1 MAGARCVLAA
11 SLQEPA
17 LGRLKL
23 GVSKIPMPLSPAFY
37 RIFCVWLGFY
47 TRSSLSLEAALL
59 DIAVFQ
65 EFCIKP
71 AHNILLFNHDRART
85 QPSCA
90 RRHAAVVLLVFTA
103 APRSIVNS
111 RTSGYVTDIPFHDQT
126 CPSKNL
132 YREAFQFGGWAF
144 V

>member
-1 MAGARCVLAA
+1 MHDTCSPLAFKN
-11 SLQEPA
+11 L
-17 LGRLKL
+17 LGRLEL
-23 GVSKIPMPLSPAFY
+23 GVSKILMPLSPAFY

-65 EFCIKP
+65 EFYKKP
-71 AHNILLFNHDRART
+71 PHNILFFNHDRART

-90 RRHAAVVLLVFTA
+90 QRHAASVVLLVFTA

-111 RTSGYVTDIPFHDQT
+111 RTLGYVTDIPFHDQT

-132 YREAFQFGGWAF
+132 YREAFEFGGWAF